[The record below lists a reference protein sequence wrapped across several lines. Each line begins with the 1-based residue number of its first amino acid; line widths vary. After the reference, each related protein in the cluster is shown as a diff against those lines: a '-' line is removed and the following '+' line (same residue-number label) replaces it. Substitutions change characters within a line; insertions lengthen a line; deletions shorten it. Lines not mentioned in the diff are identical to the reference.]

1 MLNRISVLSKEYS
14 LNYLGLFFWFLWRQ
28 TIFLINSRKERELHQ
43 RAVWWL
49 DGLGCLM
56 SSAQLAD
63 GTPEDEHDGGMPSGD
78 ALEEGHPNSD
88 RACQGKGKGVT
99 RYVRLLL
106 RHVALCNASVHGQN
120 CQELLH
126 MTCMQHVLD
135 IGST

>member
-1 MLNRISVLSKEYS
+1 MQINRIVCMLNRISVLTKEYS

-28 TIFLINSRKERELHQ
+28 TIFLINSRKERELQQ

-88 RACQGKGKGVT
+88 RAGQGKGKGAT
-99 RYVRLLL
+99 RSRNWTSDETLERLPQSQDG
-106 RHVALCNASVHGQN
+106 RCDH
-120 CQELLH
+120 
-126 MTCMQHVLD
+126 
-135 IGST
+135 